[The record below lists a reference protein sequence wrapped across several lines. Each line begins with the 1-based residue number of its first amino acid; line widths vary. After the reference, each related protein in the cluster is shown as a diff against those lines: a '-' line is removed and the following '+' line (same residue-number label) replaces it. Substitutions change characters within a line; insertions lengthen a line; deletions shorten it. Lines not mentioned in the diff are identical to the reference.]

1 MDNNKNEIKGHV
13 MLVVQFGIRN
23 FYYGVFHYFIRYLEY
38 RIGMGILIGSELIFV
53 ILLCC
58 AIKKRVYK
66 SDIKILVFVV
76 QNFIKMLMFLTLFAD
91 YENLNNQMIEEIQF
105 YLIMISIFVFLLG
118 FAYELSQSVLDLKDL
133 LIFIFQYNK
142 V

>member
-1 MDNNKNEIKGHV
+1 MVSCCLFLTTYSYYKELNSYLMDNNKNEIKGHV

-23 FYYGVFHYFIRYLEY
+23 FYYGVFHYFTRYLEY

-66 SDIKILVFVV
+66 SDKKIWIFVV
-76 QNFIKMLMFLTLFAD
+76 QNFIKMLMFLTLLAD
-91 YENLNNQMIEEIQF
+91 YENLNN
-105 YLIMISIFVFLLG
+105 
-118 FAYELSQSVLDLKDL
+118 
-133 LIFIFQYNK
+133 
-142 V
+142 